1 MPDDNSMLD
10 LASHGKDDF
19 SQIYVPHDWLFNSID
34 FSRNNSAGGA
44 ARPSPNYKGLVLS
57 FSLPVPFK
65 TTSETVDLCIA
76 TYCAISSSQVFDPL
90 NQP

>member
-57 FSLPVPFK
+57 FPLPLAFK
-65 TTSETVDLCIA
+65 TTSENLCIA
-76 TYCAISSSQVFDPL
+76 TYCAISSSFSMR
-90 NQP
+90 